1 MCAGSKLAECL
12 NGGSDGIQ
20 LIFGSAE
27 GRDLV
32 SSLYGRSPINMVWL
46 KQMRDFIKRLIPG
59 LPMHEGPIKILEMGA
74 GTGGTTAQIVPLLA
88 SLNVPVEYCF
98 TDLSPSMVVAARKR
112 FKEYSFMSFRI
123 HDIEKPPAAELVH
136 SQHVVI
142 ANNCVHATHSL
153 TNSTKHIHSVLRHDG
168 FLMMLEMTDTLYWV
182 DMIFGLLEGWWLFDD
197 GREHAVTHQSQW
209 EKSMQSVGYGH
220 VDWTEGNRPEANLQ
234 RIIIALA
241 SGPRYD
247 RLPKSP
253 QPPQSLTTGSV
264 ARQEAVDEYVRR
276 YTQEFSVPVRSNGL
290 KPLIP
295 STACVLLTGA
305 TGSLG
310 SHLAAHFAALPNVE
324 TVICLNRH
332 SSTDPALR
340 QRQAIESRGIPIGT
354 EGLSKLKA
362 FGTDTAKQ
370 MLGLPSSE
378 YDYLIDKVTHIVH
391 NAWPM
396 SIKRPLKAFE
406 QQFQAMRNLINL
418 ASEIS
423 CRRGSKIGFQFISSV
438 ATVGYHPLWS
448 GQVSVPEERMTVE
461 SALPSGYSDAKLV
474 CERILDETLYTQPD
488 RFRAAAVRIGQIAG
502 SKISGYWN
510 PVEHLSFLIKSSQT
524 LKALP
529 DLKGVR
535 LLSFPY
541 AAKNRSISF

>member
-1 MCAGSKLAECL
+1 
-12 NGGSDGIQ
+12 
-20 LIFGSAE
+20 
-27 GRDLV
+27 
-32 SSLYGRSPINMVWL
+32 MVWL
-46 KQMRDFIKRLIPG
+46 KQMGDFIKRLISG

-74 GTGGTTAQIVPLLA
+74 GTGGTTAEIVPLLA

-98 TDLSPSMVVAARKR
+98 TDLSSSMVAAARKR
-112 FKEYSFMSFRI
+112 FKEYRFMSYRV
-123 HDIEKPPAAELVH
+123 HDIEKPPAAELLH
-136 SQHVVI
+136 SQHIVI

-153 TNSTKHIHSVLRHDG
+153 TNSTNHIHSVLRQDG

-197 GREHAVTHQSQW
+197 DRKHAVTHQSLW
-209 EKSMQSVGYGH
+209 KKSMQSVGYGY

-253 QPPQSLTTGSV
+253 KPPQSLSTDSV
-264 ARQEAVDEYVRR
+264 ARQEVIDEYVKI
-276 YTQEFSVPVRSNGL
+276 YTQGFSVPLRSNRL
-290 KPLIP
+290 EPSIP
-295 STACVLLTGA
+295 SAACVLLTGA

-340 QRQAIESRGIPIGT
+340 QRHALEVRGIIFET
-354 EGLSKLKA
+354 KALSKLRA
-362 FGTDTAKQ
+362 FATDTAKR

-378 YDYLIDKVTHIVH
+378 YKHLVDRVTHIVH

-406 QQFQAMRNLINL
+406 PQFQTLSNLIDL
-418 ASEIS
+418 TAEIS
-423 CRRGSKIGFQFISSV
+423 CRPLQSSTIGFQFISSI
-438 ATVGYHPLWS
+438 ATVGYYPLWS
-448 GQVSVPEERMTVE
+448 GQVSVPEERMTAR
-461 SALPSGYSDAKLV
+461 SALPSGYSDGKLV
-474 CERILDETLYTQPD
+474 CERMLDETLHTQPY
-488 RFRAAAVRIGQIAG
+488 RFHSMAVRIGQIAG
-502 SKISGYWN
+502 SKSSGYWN
-510 PVEHLSFLIKSSQT
+510 QW
-524 LKALP
+524 
-529 DLKGVR
+529 
-535 LLSFPY
+535 
-541 AAKNRSISF
+541 NISLF